1 MTKLGKCPIHL
12 RHRKI
17 PEECFTFRSTR
28 GMFHFSL
35 HKKGGTACR
44 ILPSL
49 LLLVTS
55 ATFRLKILHCAIS
68 SYEAFSM
75 GNGALDV
82 DIDGNLTEVRPAIAV
97 HGFNYRERDA
107 RNLNLLRAKYMSNC
121 FHCDAR
127 HPVMRMALPL
137 SCKIAET
144 PMQCVSVKTRERR
157 GRARARV
164 PFERG
169 K

>member
-1 MTKLGKCPIHL
+1 
-12 RHRKI
+12 
-17 PEECFTFRSTR
+17 
-28 GMFHFSL
+28 
-35 HKKGGTACR
+35 
-44 ILPSL
+44 
-49 LLLVTS
+49 
-55 ATFRLKILHCAIS
+55 
-68 SYEAFSM
+68 M
-75 GNGALDV
+75 GNGGALDV
-82 DIDGNLTEVRPAIAV
+82 DIDDNLTEVRSDIAV

-137 SCKIAET
+137 SCKIAERH
-144 PMQCVSVKTRERR
+144 PCNASLSRQEKEEAV
-157 GRARARV
+157 RARV